1 MKNRKGII
9 TIGFNTFYADL
20 PVVLEIEDLLA
31 KCHPVS
37 QRYLDDEGIVLVE
50 AEGQYSTLLNTELTK
65 ARLIT
70 KEEYDSLC
78 DLEES

>member
-9 TIGFNTFYADL
+9 TIGFNNFYADL

-31 KCHPVS
+31 KCQPVS
-37 QRYLDDEGIVLVE
+37 QRYLDGKGLVLVE
-50 AEGQYSTLLNTELTK
+50 TEGTRLDTELTK

-70 KEEYDSLC
+70 EQEYGSLR

>member
-20 PVVLEIEDLLA
+20 SVVLEIEDLLA

-37 QRYLDDEGIVLVE
+37 QRYLDSEGIVLVE
-50 AEGQYSTLLNTELTK
+50 KEGTRLDAEITK
-65 ARLIT
+65 ARFISEKLF
-70 KEEYDSLC
+70 ESL
-78 DLEES
+78 S

>member
-31 KCHPVS
+31 KCHPVN
-37 QRYLDDEGIVLVE
+37 QRYLDSEGIVLVE
-50 AEGQYSTLLNTELTK
+50 TEGTRLNTELTK
-65 ARLIT
+65 ARLISE
-70 KEEYDSLC
+70 KLFESL
-78 DLEES
+78 S

>member
-31 KCHPVS
+31 KCHPVT
-37 QRYLDDEGIVLVE
+37 QRYLDSEGIVLVE
-50 AEGQYSTLLNTELTK
+50 TEGTRLNTELTK
-65 ARLIT
+65 ARLISE
-70 KEEYDSLC
+70 KLFESL
-78 DLEES
+78 S

>member
-20 PVVLEIEDLLA
+20 PVVLEIEDLLV
-31 KCHPVS
+31 KCHSVS
-37 QRYLDDEGIVLVE
+37 QRYLDSEGIVLVQTD
-50 AEGQYSTLLNTELTK
+50 GIRLQTELTK

-70 KEEYDSLC
+70 EKEYDSWR
-78 DLEES
+78 DIEES

>member
-20 PVVLEIEDLLA
+20 SVVLEIEDLLA

-37 QRYLDDEGIVLVE
+37 QRYLDSEGIVMVE
-50 AEGQYSTLLNTELTK
+50 KEGTRLDTEITK
-65 ARLIT
+65 ARFISEKLF
-70 KEEYDSLC
+70 ESL
-78 DLEES
+78 S